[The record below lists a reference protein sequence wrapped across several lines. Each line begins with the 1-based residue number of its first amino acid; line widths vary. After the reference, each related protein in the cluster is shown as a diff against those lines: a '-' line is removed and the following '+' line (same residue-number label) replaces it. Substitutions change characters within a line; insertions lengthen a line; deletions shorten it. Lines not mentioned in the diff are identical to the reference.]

1 MKNKKTKKR
10 TKKWFKIEYLY
21 DELENSLGNV
31 NGFEVKQLYVYSFD
45 ITSACKEQGIA
56 RNRVIDYYAVESSP
70 AESIKLQCIK
80 KLYDSWK

>member
-56 RNRVIDYYAVESSP
+56 RNRVIDYYVVESSP
-70 AESIKLQCIK
+70 AESIKLQLIK

>member
-21 DELENSLGNV
+21 ELQNSYGNV
-31 NGFEVKQLYVYSFD
+31 NGFEVKRLYVYSFD
-45 ITSACKEQGIA
+45 ITSACKAQGIA

-70 AESIKLQCIK
+70 AESIKLQLIK

>member
-10 TKKWFKIEYLY
+10 TKQWFKIEYI

-45 ITSACKEQGIA
+45 ITSACKAQNIA
-56 RNRVIDYYAVESSP
+56 RNHVIDYYAVESSP
-70 AESIKLQCIK
+70 AESIKLQRIK